1 MKDLTARTQ
10 ESLPR
15 WRELVT
21 SLALDVDDLAETFLT
36 RLDVDGVYRSG
47 LVPDEQLRESA
58 RDSLALILR
67 ALATDSTT
75 TQLSELPGELGR
87 LRARQGVPGEDLV
100 AAVRLDFGVVW
111 SAMLARGRSGD
122 MTVLALHA
130 ENLWRVVDD
139 YARAV
144 QQSYLEERALMAAA
158 TRDEQLTYLA
168 ELLGPAGR
176 SPRNVQNIARAL
188 EVDAD
193 GTFCVVVADAS
204 ASHAARRAAAQIT
217 ALGEQLFVVNQPG
230 RVVLMWPVSPSGR
243 RHDLQLRQLRGMAG
257 GLVPDVPGLGAVPA
271 AAATAFEICRTLRPD
286 ERNLVTLAQSWTRV
300 AKSQLDEQHGF
311 STTLLADLAALPE
324 ADREVMVE
332 TVRAYLA
339 TGSLVASAERLY
351 CHRNTV
357 LNRLGRFQKLTGL
370 DVTVPE
376 QAAVVL
382 VALA

>member
-1 MKDLTARTQ
+1 MKDLADRRR

-15 WRELVT
+15 WRELVSAMT
-21 SLALDVDDLAETFLT
+21 DEVDALVATFLERVDDIA
-36 RLDVDGVYRSG
+36 GYRAGPVSE
-47 LVPDEQLRESA
+47 EQLQESA
-58 RDSLALILR
+58 HSSLALILS
-67 ALATDSTT
+67 AVATDSTT
-75 TQLSELPGELGR
+75 TQLSSLPGELGR

-100 AAVRLDFGVVW
+100 AAVQLDFGVIW
-111 SAMLARGRSGD
+111 SAMLSRARDSD
-122 MTVLALHA
+122 MAVLALHV
-130 ENLWRVVDD
+130 ENLWSVVDD

-188 EVDAD
+188 GVDAD
-193 GTFCVVVADAS
+193 AAFSVVVADAA
-204 ASHAARRAAAQIT
+204 ASHQAHRAAAQLST
-217 ALGEQLFVVNQPG
+217 LGEQLFVLNQPG
-230 RVVLMWPVSPSGR
+230 RVVVMWPASRPGGQP
-243 RHDLQLRQLRGMAG
+243 DPQLRQLQGMAG
-257 GLVPDVPGLGAVPA
+257 GLVPDVAGLGAVPG

-286 ERNLVTLAQSWTRV
+286 ENDLVTLAQAWTRV
-300 AKSQLDEQHGF
+300 TKSQLDERHGF
-311 STTLLADLAALPE
+311 SDALLVGLGTVPE
-324 ADREVMVE
+324 PEREVIVE

-339 TGSLVASAERLY
+339 TGSLSASAERLY

-370 DVTVPE
+370 DVTVPD
-376 QAAVVL
+376 QAAVAL